1 MRTSTRCATKS
12 TDNSRSARWKRYGA
26 LATASGPTAATRH
39 DQPLADPDPADR
51 CVHRDDGPGLDRG
64 RGRYVAQLRATYDES
79 LDQTL
84 TTRLHQ
90 LQTTASASEPQTADT
105 AAQVLDARTS
115 AIVSGS
121 PRLGG
126 RPLLTPAEIHS
137 GAAGELRVDHD
148 SATGL
153 SGPVRILA
161 GPIHRGTAPAAV
173 AVVTASLAGRDA
185 AVADLGEELAVAL
198 PLVLIAAAGGAYLL
212 TAAALRPVERMRAR
226 AAAITPTDSD
236 ARLPV
241 PPAHDEIGRLGATL
255 NALLGRLHAALAR
268 ERQFTADASHELR
281 TPLSMLTTELEL
293 ALRRPRE
300 PAELT
305 AALRSAL
312 EETDR
317 LSRLA
322 HDLLLTTTDNSQ
334 PGNQHTSPIPLRPV
348 LESTLARY
356 HHATEG
362 TAVTLDCSDE
372 LAVYADTD
380 DLTRAVTNL
389 IDNALHHGAAPI
401 TLTAH
406 LGDTDTGQP
415 VVHLDI
421 RDHGPG
427 IDLDFLPR
435 ALDRFTRADP
445 ARTGTGTGLAITAAL
460 ARRNSGTLTAANQPH
475 GGAKLT
481 LTLPAPTPPPPAPT
495 AQPPT
500 TPSSERR

>member
-1 MRTSTRCATKS
+1 MI
-12 TDNSRSARWKRYGA
+12 SRWPIRIR
-26 LATASGPTAATRH
+26 LTAAFTAMMA
-39 DQPLADPDPADR
+39 L
-51 CVHRDDGPGLDRG
+51 VLTG
-64 RGRYVAQLRATYDES
+64 VAIGTLLSFRATYDES

-84 TTRLHQ
+84 TTRLQQ
-90 LQTTASASEPQTADT
+90 LQTTASANEPQTADT
-105 AAQVLDARTS
+105 AVQILDPATG

-121 PRLGG
+121 RTLGG
-126 RPLLTPAEIHS
+126 RPLLTPAEIATA
-137 GAAGELRVDHD
+137 AAGELRVDHD
-148 SATGL
+148 SAPGL
-153 SGPVRILA
+153 PGPVRILA

-173 AVVTASLAGRDA
+173 GAVAASLAGRDA

-198 PLVLIAAAGGAYLL
+198 PLVLITAAGGAYLL
-212 TAAALRPVERMRAR
+212 TAAALRPVEWMRAR
-226 AAAITPTDSD
+226 AAAITPTDPD
-236 ARLPV
+236 PRLPV
-241 PPAHDEIGRLGATL
+241 PPANDEIGRLGATL

-322 HDLLLTTTDNSQ
+322 HDLLLTTTDDAQ
-334 PGNQHTSPIPLRPV
+334 PGNQHAKPIPLRPV

-356 HHATEG
+356 HHGTEG
-362 TAVTLDCSDE
+362 TAVTLDCQNE

-401 TLTAH
+401 TLTAY

-415 VVHLDI
+415 VVHLDV

-427 IDLDFLPR
+427 IDPHFLPR

-445 ARTGTGTGLAITAAL
+445 ARTGTGTGLGLAITAAL
-460 ARRNSGTLTAANQPH
+460 ARRNSGTLTAANHPH
-475 GGAKLT
+475 GGAMLT
-481 LTLPAPTPPPPAPT
+481 LTLPAPTPPSPPALT
-495 AQPPT
+495 AQ
-500 TPSSERR
+500 

>member
-1 MRTSTRCATKS
+1 MI
-12 TDNSRSARWKRYGA
+12 SRWPIRIR
-26 LATASGPTAATRH
+26 LTAAFTAMMA
-39 DQPLADPDPADR
+39 L
-51 CVHRDDGPGLDRG
+51 VLTG
-64 RGRYVAQLRATYDES
+64 VAIGTLLSFRATYDES

-84 TTRLHQ
+84 TTRLHE
-90 LQTTASASEPQTADT
+90 LQTTASASEPQTANT
-105 AAQVLDARTS
+105 AAQILDPDTG

-121 PRLGG
+121 PTLGG

-153 SGPVRILA
+153 PGPVRILA
-161 GPIHRGTAPAAV
+161 GPIHHGTPPAAAV
-173 AVVTASLAGRDA
+173 GVVTASLAGRDT

-212 TAAALRPVERMRAR
+212 TAAALQPVERMRAR
-226 AAAITPTDSD
+226 AAAITPTDPD
-236 ARLPV
+236 PRLPV
-241 PPAHDEIGRLGATL
+241 PPARDEISRLGTTL
-255 NALLGRLHAALAR
+255 NALLGRLHTALAR

-293 ALRRPRE
+293 ALHRPRE

-312 EETDR
+312 EETNR

-322 HDLLLTTTDNSQ
+322 HDLLLTTTDDQ
-334 PGNQHTSPIPLRPV
+334 PGKQHTQPIPLRPV

-362 TAVTLDCSDE
+362 TVILDCSDE
-372 LAVYADTD
+372 LAVCAETD
-380 DLTRAVTNL
+380 DLTRAVANL

-401 TLTAH
+401 TLTAY
-406 LGDTDTGQP
+406 LGQTDADQP

-427 IDLDFLPR
+427 IDPQFLPR

-445 ARTGTGTGLAITAAL
+445 ARTGAGAGLGLAITTAL
-460 ARRNSGTLTAANQPH
+460 ARRNGGTLTATNHPH
-475 GGAKLT
+475 GGAALT
-481 LTLPAPTPPPPAPT
+481 LTLPTTSSAPRVTPT
-495 AQPPT
+495 RPPT
-500 TPSSERR
+500 THSPRDR

>member
-1 MRTSTRCATKS
+1 MI
-12 TDNSRSARWKRYGA
+12 SRWPIRIR
-26 LATASGPTAATRH
+26 LTAAFTAMMA
-39 DQPLADPDPADR
+39 L
-51 CVHRDDGPGLDRG
+51 VLTG
-64 RGRYVAQLRATYDES
+64 VAIGTLLSFRATYDES
-79 LDQTL
+79 LDHTL
-84 TTRLHQ
+84 TSRLQQ

-105 AAQVLDARTS
+105 AAQILDTHTG
-115 AIVSGS
+115 AILSGS
-121 PRLGG
+121 RTLGG
-126 RPLLTPAEIHS
+126 RPLLTPDEIAT

-153 SGPVRILA
+153 PGPVRILA
-161 GPIHRGTAPAAV
+161 GPIRRGTTPAAV
-173 AVVTASLAGRDA
+173 GVVTASLARRDA

-236 ARLPV
+236 PRLPV
-241 PPAHDEIGRLGATL
+241 PPARDEIGRLGATL
-255 NALLGRLHAALAR
+255 NALLGRLHTALAR

-293 ALRRPRE
+293 ALHRPRE

-322 HDLLLTTTDNSQ
+322 YDLLLTTTDDSQ
-334 PGNQHTSPIPLRPV
+334 PGNQHAPPIPLRPV
-348 LESTLARY
+348 LESALVRY
-356 HHATEG
+356 PHVTEG
-362 TAVTLDCSDE
+362 TVTLDCPDG
-372 LAVYADTD
+372 LAVCAASD
-380 DLTRAVTNL
+380 DLTRAVANL

-401 TLTAH
+401 ILTAH
-406 LGDTDTGQP
+406 LGDTNTGQP
-415 VVHLDI
+415 VVHLEV

-427 IDLDFLPR
+427 IDPHFLPR

-445 ARTGTGTGLAITAAL
+445 ARTGTGAGLGLAITAAL
-460 ARRNSGTLTAANQPH
+460 ARRNCGTLTAANHPH

-500 TPSSERR
+500 PPSSEGQ